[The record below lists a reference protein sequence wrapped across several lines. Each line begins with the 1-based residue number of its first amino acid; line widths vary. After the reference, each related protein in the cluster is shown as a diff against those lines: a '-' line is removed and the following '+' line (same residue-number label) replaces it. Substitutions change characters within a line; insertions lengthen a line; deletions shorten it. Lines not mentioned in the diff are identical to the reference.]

1 MLGGTVALAAIWM
14 ALAWI
19 TLVSTQFVSP
29 EPPRTMTHHALSDG
43 NRAGISVLRGGE
55 QAAAG
60 TATTLRPTVGLT
72 ARFEDV
78 PQEHAEAPFSLNLRF
93 SEPVALSGEQ
103 LRTHAL
109 QALSGYVT
117 AVEPVDDRSDLWNV
131 SVAPD
136 GRSSVRISLNS
147 RNRCGQPGAICTQH
161 SIPLANRPTATVPG
175 PPLSVEFLDAT
186 EYHSGLDRIP
196 VQFVFSEPLL
206 VRSRTLAI
214 LGLQAGAASLDRLR
228 RIDDQQ
234 DGWEAVLIPESSDDL
249 VLTVE
254 AAAACLGDDPGCLE
268 LRRLEGSSSLRIPPA
283 TIHLTFDDGPEPAT
297 TPAILDI
304 LARYDARATFFVVG
318 RSVAAFPE
326 LIERMVNEGHT
337 LGNHTWKHDD
347 LLQLSADEVI
357 ETLWRTQL
365 ALGEHATPCFR
376 PPFYRFNAEIV
387 NLAASL
393 GLRMILNT
401 GDTDDWTRPVPPRS
415 PPTSSLPPSR
425 MRSLCCTT
433 AAATE
438 RRRFRRPNRPC
449 DFSRAGATRS
459 SRFVNSGVD
468 CSNHFRAGNYSHCEP
483 LGVPAVA
490 GSGKSCEIH
499 GVRDVNPTR
508 VQKRAGLRSII
519 SGVTVAQ

>member
-1 MLGGTVALAAIWM
+1 MLGGTLALAAIWM
-14 ALAWI
+14 TFAWM

-29 EPPRTMTHHALSDG
+29 EPPRTMTHHALPDG
-43 NRAGISVLRGGE
+43 DSSEIRLLNSGEPAG
-55 QAAAG
+55 AA
-60 TATTLRPTVGLT
+60 TATTLRPSVGLT

-93 SEPVALSGEQ
+93 SEPVALSGER
-103 LRTHAL
+103 LRTDAFL
-109 QALSGYVT
+109 ALSGYVT
-117 AVEPVDDRSDLWNV
+117 AVEPVDNRSDLWNV
-131 SVAPD
+131 TVAPD
-136 GRSSVRISLNS
+136 GRSSVQISLNS
-147 RNRCGQPGAICTQH
+147 GSRCGRVGAICTQH
-161 SIPLANRPTATVPG
+161 LIPLANRPTATVPG
-175 PPLSVEFLDAT
+175 PPLSVEFLEAP
-186 EYHSGLDRIP
+186 EYHSGQDRVS
-196 VQFVFSEPLL
+196 VQIVFSEPLL

-214 LGLQAGAASLDRLR
+214 LGLQAGAASIDGLR
-228 RIDDQQ
+228 RIDDRQ
-234 DGWEAVLIPESSDDL
+234 DRWEAVLIPESSDDL
-249 VLTVE
+249 VLTVG
-254 AAAACLGDDPGCLE
+254 AALDCPDDDPGCLE
-268 LRRLEGSSSLRIPPA
+268 LRRLEVPASLLIPPA

-401 GDTDDWTRPVPPRS
+401 GDTDDWTRPGATAIAANIV
-415 PPTSSLPPSR
+415 
-425 MRSLCCTT
+425 
-433 AAATE
+433 AAAEPNAILVLHDGGGDRTQTVQALE
-438 RRRFRRPNRPC
+438 SALRFLKSRRYAF
-449 DFSRAGATRS
+449 
-459 SRFVNSGVD
+459 
-468 CSNHFRAGNYSHCEP
+468 EP
-483 LGVPAVA
+483 V
-490 GSGKSCEIH
+490 C
-499 GVRDVNPTR
+499 
-508 VQKRAGLRSII
+508 Q
-519 SGVTVAQ
+519 